1 MSCERIPLPDCTV
14 LKVAHH
20 GAASSTGEIM
30 LAQTTPSVAV
40 ISVGRNNYGH
50 PSPDT
55 LERLSGCAVYRT
67 DERGAVTVVMK
78 ADGETE
84 VRTAR

>member
-1 MSCERIPLPDCTV
+1 
-14 LKVAHH
+14 
-20 GAASSTGEIM
+20 M

-78 ADGETE
+78 ADGNTE